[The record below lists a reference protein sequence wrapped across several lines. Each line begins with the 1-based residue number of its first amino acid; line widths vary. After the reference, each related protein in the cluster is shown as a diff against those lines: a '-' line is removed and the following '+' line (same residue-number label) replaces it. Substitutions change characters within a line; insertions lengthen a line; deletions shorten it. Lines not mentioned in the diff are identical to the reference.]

1 MVGKQARSLVT
12 EARMLDLLMLAL
24 TILFFGV
31 AVAYIVG
38 CERLE

>member
-1 MVGKQARSLVT
+1 VT

-24 TILFFGV
+24 AILFFGA
-31 AVAYIVG
+31 AVAYVVG

>member
-1 MVGKQARSLVT
+1 VR
-12 EARMLDLLMLAL
+12 EARMLDVLMLAL

-31 AVAYIVG
+31 AVAYVVG

>member
-1 MVGKQARSLVT
+1 
-12 EARMLDLLMLAL
+12 MLDLLMLAL

-31 AVAYIVG
+31 AVAYVVG